1 MSKCPQPGPRSINP
15 ANKLRWAASA
25 GANTIAQ
32 GAAAVRRPNI
42 VSQLRI
48 FNPPHYWQQEED
60 TGQLHARSR
69 SNILIY
75 IFVYIYKQNS
85 YFVLQNSG
93 FSHCSSA
100 AVLHNAVLCP
110 ATSEYKNSFLWLT
123 LCKWEMSAATAATQS
138 QGHQ

>member
-1 MSKCPQPGPRSINP
+1 MSECPQPGPRSINP
-15 ANKLRWAASA
+15 ANKLRWAAS

-32 GAAAVRRPNI
+32 GAAAVRAAEHCLTTP
-42 VSQLRI
+42 L

-75 IFVYIYKQNS
+75 ILVYIINS
-85 YFVLQNSG
+85 IVTLCCKTLVF
-93 FSHCSSA
+93 HCSSA